1 MSSVGG
7 AREGRRWGGGGS
19 SSSSAAWADADS
31 LYSSKW
37 FLGSGGGGG
46 KGWTLTRALVEVVR
60 SRLKVDAA
68 EKSLLIASVALL
80 EAETAAGSG
89 GDGSGSSGGASG
101 GASAVSTP
109 RVDTRVLG
117 EARAAAKT
125 ILNTYRLY
133 DAVRAAAGYLPT
145 KAASGMNQGS
155 KRKENPQQAAR
166 DHGFAAVEFLASVV
180 EFDGFDDL
188 TLEGEG
194 KYARAAPTPQKL
206 AYALAAMRGARA
218 ELKAFADAFN
228 ADGTYDAAQEY
239 YFDLIASGR
248 G

>member
-1 MSSVGG
+1 MTT
-7 AREGRRWGGGGS
+7 GR
-19 SSSSAAWADADS
+19 
-31 LYSSKW
+31 
-37 FLGSGGGGG
+37 
-46 KGWTLTRALVEVVR
+46 
-60 SRLKVDAA
+60 
-68 EKSLLIASVALL
+68 
-80 EAETAAGSG
+80 
-89 GDGSGSSGGASG
+89 
-101 GASAVSTP
+101 ASASACISP
-109 RVDTRVLG
+109 RRGWRQKGRWQWPL
-117 EARAAAKT
+117 
-125 ILNTYRLY
+125 
-133 DAVRAAAGYLPT
+133 
-145 KAASGMNQGS
+145 
-155 KRKENPQQAAR
+155 PQQAAR